1 MKITSI
7 DTHTNALFFNLKA
20 DTTMGNYFIINYD
33 KMRLLFLMFIAM
45 CATAQLTAQNQKPE
59 EIIKEFFVYMKNADT
74 MSLNKILV
82 KNTGLHSVI
91 LDKQGNTQILY
102 ETMKNF
108 KKSIADLMK
117 GDADERIYNI
127 KVEQRDLI
135 ASVTADYDLYYKG
148 KFLHCGV
155 DVFGLL
161 KENNQWKITS
171 IHDTR
176 KNNCNSQNLLIKA
189 NKFLDEWH
197 MDASKAD
204 SAAYFS
210 KMDDHSIFVGT
221 DSSEVWSK
229 AAFSKFAGPY
239 FAKGK
244 AWDFK
249 KTSRNLHIEMDK
261 NMIWFDEMLNTW
273 MGPCR
278 GSGWIEL
285 KEDKMYIKQYILS
298 VTVPNEKIQK
308 FIEALK

>member
-1 MKITSI
+1 MK
-7 DTHTNALFFNLKA
+7 L
-20 DTTMGNYFIINYD
+20 IN
-33 KMRLLFLMFIAM
+33 LLFTIAF
-45 CATAQLTAQNQKPE
+45 ASLITQISAQTPE
-59 EIIKEFFVYMKNADT
+59 SVVKDFFECMKNADT
-74 MSLNKILV
+74 VCLNKLIV
-82 KNTGLHSVI
+82 KNAGLHSSMQN
-91 LDKQGNTQILY
+91 KQGNIQIVY
-102 ETMKNF
+102 ESMKDF
-108 KKSIADLMK
+108 KKSIASLAK

-127 KVEQRDLI
+127 KVEERQLI
-135 ASVTADYDLYYKG
+135 SSVTVDYDLYYKG

-176 KNNCNSQNLLIKA
+176 NKECISQKLLLKA
-189 NKFLDEWH
+189 NQFLDEWH
-197 MDASKAD
+197 MDATRAD

-210 KMDDHSIFVGT
+210 KMHDYSIFVGT
-221 DSSEVWSK
+221 DSSEVWNK

-249 KTSRNLHIEMDK
+249 KTSRNVHVDMNR

-278 GSGWIEL
+278 GSGWIEVS
-285 KEDKMYIKQYILS
+285 EEKMYIKQYILS
-298 VTVPNEKIQK
+298 VTVPNDKIQK
-308 FIEALK
+308 FIEATK